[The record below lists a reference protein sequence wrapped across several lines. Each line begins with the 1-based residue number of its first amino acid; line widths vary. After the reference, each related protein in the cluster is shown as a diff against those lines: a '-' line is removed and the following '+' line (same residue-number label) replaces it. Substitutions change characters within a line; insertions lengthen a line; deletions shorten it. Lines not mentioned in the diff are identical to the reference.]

1 MNWNLAASFVI
12 ATLAIVNPLGKTPIR
27 SELPGDEPAR
37 PEVTPS
43 LVATALLEKT
53 IFQVDVVSLELWLGP
68 ATTLEVRRHLTA
80 GTDSLAAAVAGSRDA
95 WARLVFQRDVGL
107 DRFLAGV
114 TEDMQRAV
122 HAGLL
127 DAAGYTKVATGLPV
141 WLAPLRERGIASGDR
156 FTYAIVGDTLR
167 IVFTRQDGD
176 VVIDQTDVGPAHRR
190 ALLGSFVAP
199 GAGFRDDLLADL
211 KRKAER
217 P

>member
-53 IFQVDVVSLELWLGP
+53 IFRVDVVSLELWLGP
-68 ATTLEVRRHLTA
+68 ETTVEVRGHLTA

-95 WARLVFQRDVGL
+95 WAQLVFQRDVGL

-127 DAAGYTKVATGLPV
+127 DTASYTKVATGLPV

-156 FTYAIVGDTLR
+156 FTYAIGGDALR

-199 GAGFRDDLLADL
+199 GTGFHDDLLADL

-217 P
+217 Q

>member
-1 MNWNLAASFVI
+1 MNW
-12 ATLAIVNPLGKTPIR
+12 TLAVRFAIAALATGSPVG
-27 SELPGDEPAR
+27 EPAR

-68 ATTLEVRRHLTA
+68 VTTLEVRRHLAA
-80 GTDSLAAAVAGSRDA
+80 GTDSLAVAVAGSRGA
-95 WARLVFQRDVGL
+95 WAQLVFQRDVGL

-114 TEDMQRAV
+114 DEDMQRAV

-127 DAAGYTKVATGLPV
+127 DPAGYAKVSTGLPR

-156 FTYAIVGDTLR
+156 FTYAIAGDTMR
-167 IVFTRQDGD
+167 TVFARQDGE
-176 VVIDQTDVGPAHRR
+176 VVIDQIDIGPAHRR
-190 ALLGSFVAP
+190 ALLGGFVAP
-199 GAGFRDDLLADL
+199 GAAFRDDLLAEL
-211 KRKAER
+211 KRDGER

>member
-1 MNWNLAASFVI
+1 MNWNLPGSFAIATIAI
-12 ATLAIVNPLGKTPIR
+12 ATLAIANPVG
-27 SELPGDEPAR
+27 EPVR
-37 PEVTPS
+37 PEATPS

-53 IFQVDVVSLELWLGP
+53 IFQVDVVSVELWLGP
-68 ATTLEVRRHLTA
+68 ATTLEVRRHLAA

-95 WARLVFQRDVGL
+95 WARLVFQRDVDL

-127 DAAGYTKVATGLPV
+127 DAAGYAKVATDLPG

-156 FTYAIVGDTLR
+156 FTYAVVDDTLR
-167 IVFTRQDGD
+167 IVFTRRDGD
-176 VVIDQTDVGPAHRR
+176 VVIDQADVGPAHRR

-211 KRKAER
+211 RRKGDR

>member
-1 MNWNLAASFVI
+1 LNRNLAASFAF
-12 ATLAIVNPLGKTPIR
+12 ATLAIVNPVGNIPIG
-27 SELPGDEPAR
+27 SELLGGEPAR

-53 IFQVDVVSLELWLGP
+53 IFRVDVASLELWLGP
-68 ATTLEVRRHLTA
+68 ETTLEVRRHLAA
-80 GTDSLAAAVAGSRDA
+80 GTDSLTAAVAGSRDA
-95 WARLVFQRDVGL
+95 WARLVFQRNVNL

-127 DAAGYTKVATGLPV
+127 DAAGYAKVATGLPD

-156 FTYAIVGDTLR
+156 FTYAIVDDTLR
-167 IVFTRQDGD
+167 TVFTRQDGD
-176 VVIDQTDVGPAHRR
+176 VVIDQTDIGPAHRR

-199 GAGFRDDLLADL
+199 GAAFRDDLLAEL
-211 KRKAER
+211 KQKGEG

>member
-1 MNWNLAASFVI
+1 MNLNLAAGFVI
-12 ATLAIVNPLGKTPIR
+12 ATLAIVNPLGKIPIR
-27 SELPGDEPAR
+27 RELPGGEPVR

-53 IFQVDVVSLELWLGP
+53 IFRVDVVSLELWLGP
-68 ATTLEVRRHLTA
+68 ETTLEVRRHPTA
-80 GTDSLAAAVAGSRDA
+80 GKDSLAAAVAGSRDA
-95 WARLVFQRDVGL
+95 WVQLVFQRDVGL

-114 TEDMQRAV
+114 NEDMQRAV

-127 DAAGYTKVATGLPV
+127 DTASYAKVATGLPV
-141 WLAPLRERGIASGDR
+141 WLTPLRERGIAAGDR

-167 IVFTRQDGD
+167 TVFTRQDGE

-190 ALLGSFVAP
+190 ALLGSFMAP

-211 KRKAER
+211 QWKAER

>member
-1 MNWNLAASFVI
+1 MKLILATSFVI
-12 ATLAIVNPLGKTPIR
+12 ATLAIVNPLGKIPIR

-53 IFQVDVVSLELWLGP
+53 IFRVDVVSLELWLGP
-68 ATTLEVRRHLTA
+68 ETTLEVRRHLTA
-80 GTDSLAAAVAGSRDA
+80 GTDSLAAAIAGSRDA
-95 WARLVFQRDVGL
+95 WAQLVFQRDVGL

-127 DAAGYTKVATGLPV
+127 DTASYTKVATGLPV
-141 WLAPLRERGIASGDR
+141 WLAPLRERGMASGDR

-167 IVFTRQDGD
+167 IVFTRKDAD

-211 KRKAER
+211 LRKAER